1 LIRKAKQ
8 SNLLIFT
15 SLTFNFIA
23 MNKILMPVF
32 ISLLTATFFSCN
44 EKEPDSDP
52 SIAVPLQIKDSAA
65 TAVTSTPGLVPADST
80 QLVQPTVNAPVQTAG
95 MNPAHGEPGHRCDIA
110 VGAPLNSPVA
120 KTTGSPTTTTTTVT
134 PTAVTPAATTKTAPG
149 MNPAHGQPGHRC
161 DIAVGAPLNSPAA
174 KPAEQ
179 PVMVTPAD
187 KPTASPASAPV
198 AVPVQAP
205 AANAVPAE
213 IKKEN

>member
-32 ISLLTATFFSCN
+32 ISLLSVTFFSCN

-52 SIAVPLQIKDSAA
+52 SIAVPLSVKDSATTAAA
-65 TAVTSTPGLVPADST
+65 TTPVVVPADTT

-95 MNPAHGEPGHRCDIA
+95 MNPAHGQPGHRCDIA
-110 VGAPLNSPVA
+110 VGEPLNSPVA
-120 KTTGSPTTTTTTVT
+120 KTTAAPTTTTTTVT
-134 PTAVTPAATTKTAPG
+134 PAAVTSAATTKTAPG

-161 DIAVGAPLNSPAA
+161 DISVGAPLNSPAA
-174 KPAEQ
+174 KPAEP
-179 PVMVTPAD
+179 PVMVTPAE